1 MCIEF
6 DIIVGGKYALG
17 FLPGKGR
24 GRNGREDA
32 RNKEIDFFFF
42 CSIEVLIEMLKIM
55 EKEIGKA
62 QRREIDWGIRLRVII
77 YYEIFMQIKM
87 IGLSCNLVGKS

>member
-32 RNKEIDFFFF
+32 RNKEIDFFLFDRSVDRNVENNGEGNWKGAEKGDRLGD
-42 CSIEVLIEMLKIM
+42 SIASNYLL
-55 EKEIGKA
+55 
-62 QRREIDWGIRLRVII
+62 
-77 YYEIFMQIKM
+77 
-87 IGLSCNLVGKS
+87 